1 MMLRVLRASLLAA
14 PFVFAACSKASSE
27 SAAGEAGQ
35 PAAPA
40 VAASGI
46 ETVLPTDMVMG
57 KADAPV
63 TIIEYASV
71 TCPAC
76 AAFNTQIIPEVK
88 TKYIDTGKVKLIYR
102 EFPTNPANYSIIGS
116 VLARC
121 AAEKSGPEAYFLIT
135 DALFRNQKTWVS
147 KDARAELTKIVA
159 QAGMD
164 EAALDACVK
173 RKEII
178 DVVNENARLGS
189 EKYKVTGT
197 PTFFLNGEKMTFR
210 SKEDFDKLIADA
222 VAKAGA

>member
-1 MMLRVLRASLLAA
+1 MSPRALRNALFAA
-14 PFVFAACSKASSE
+14 PFVLAACSKASSE
-27 SAAGEAGQ
+27 AGPAGEAA
-35 PAAPA
+35 PAAA
-40 VAASGI
+40 TSKI
-46 ETVLPTDMVMG
+46 ETVLATDMVMG

-63 TIIEYASV
+63 TLVEYASV

-76 AAFNTQIIPEVK
+76 AAFNTQIIPEIK
-88 TKYIDTGKVKLIYR
+88 TKFIDTGKVKLIYR

-135 DALFRNQKTWVS
+135 DALFRNQQTWVS

-173 RKEII
+173 REEII
-178 DVVNENARLGS
+178 KIVNENARIGS
-189 EKYKVTGT
+189 EDYKVTGT
-197 PTFFLNGEKMTFR
+197 PTFFLNGEKMAFR
-210 SKEDFDKLIADA
+210 TKEDFEKAIADA